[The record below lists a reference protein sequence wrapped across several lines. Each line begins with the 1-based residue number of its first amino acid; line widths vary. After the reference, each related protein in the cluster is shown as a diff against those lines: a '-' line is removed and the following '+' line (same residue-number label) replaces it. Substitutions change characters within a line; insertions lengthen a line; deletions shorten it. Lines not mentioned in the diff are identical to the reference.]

1 MSHYAG
7 HGSAGE
13 LQSTVSASASS
24 GADVL
29 PWLSAVQAHLG
40 ELASTNQLHHALLFT
55 GPIGI
60 GKHLVAQ
67 HLAKQLLCL
76 QPFTDSACG
85 YCKSCLLVA
94 AGHHPDR
101 LELKSDQTIG
111 VDAVRELSQFM
122 QGAPQQG
129 GARVVLLPQAHKM
142 TEAAANALLKTL
154 EEPGR
159 DSFLLLQTAFE
170 QQLLPTILSRCQ
182 RWLIAPVNDHTAMQW
197 LSSQSHRPI
206 PDYLLAYCAG
216 APLRALQLLTSGE
229 SEQIDQI
236 LQLLPRFICGEYALT
251 EMVKTLEARSD
262 ATTILY
268 WFVHQ
273 SGRLMTDHRQC
284 QQLFQR
290 LAQWCRD
297 EQQILGQ
304 NRTLALTA
312 LLLDV
317 QRLLR

>member
-1 MSHYAG
+1 MTAFAG
-7 HGSAGE
+7 NSQQGGQPAGTTHRE
-13 LQSTVSASASS
+13 T
-24 GADVL
+24 L
-29 PWLSAVQAHLG
+29 PWLVPLQQQLG
-40 ELASTNQLHHALLFT
+40 QLATQHQLHHALLFT
-55 GPIGI
+55 GPQGV
-60 GKHLVAQ
+60 GKYHLAQ

-76 QPFTDSACG
+76 QPFAESACG

-94 AGHHPDR
+94 AGHHPDL
-101 LELKSDQTIG
+101 LELKSEHSIG

-122 QGAPQQG
+122 QGTPQQG

-159 DSFLLLQTAFE
+159 DSFLLLQTAYE

-182 RWLIAPVNDHTAMQW
+182 RWLVAPVNDQLALQW
-197 LSSQSHRPI
+197 LVTQTHQAVPLFLM
-206 PDYLLAYCAG
+206 PYCSG
-216 APLRALQLLTSGE
+216 APLRALDLLESGQ
-229 SEQIDQI
+229 SAQIDQV
-236 LQLLPRFICGEYALT
+236 LQLLPQYIAGNYALT
-251 EMVKTLEARSD
+251 DMVKALDTQSE
-262 ATTILY
+262 TTSILY
-268 WFVHQ
+268 WFVKQ
-273 SGRLMTDHRQC
+273 LGPMLVEHRQC
-284 QQLFQR
+284 QQLFQS

-312 LLLDV
+312 LLLDL

>member
-1 MSHYAG
+1 VSLAAG
-7 HGSAGE
+7 SLPA
-13 LQSTVSASASS
+13 TT
-24 GADVL
+24 L
-29 PWLSAVQAHLG
+29 PWLAPVQLQLG
-40 ELASTNQLHHALLFT
+40 LLAQNTQLHHALLFT
-55 GPIGI
+55 GPQGV

-76 QPFTDSACG
+76 QPFADAACG

-94 AGHHPDR
+94 AGHHPD
-101 LELKSDQTIG
+101 LLTLHSDSSIG

-122 QGAPQQG
+122 QGTPQQG

-154 EEPGR
+154 EEPGS
-159 DSFLLLQTAFE
+159 DSFLLLQTAYE

-182 RWLIAPVNDHTAMQW
+182 RWLIAPVADQAAQQW
-197 LSSQSHRPI
+197 LAEQSRKPV
-206 PDYLLAYCAG
+206 PPYLLAYCAG
-216 APLRALQLLTSGE
+216 APLRALQLLESGQ

-236 LQLLPRFICGEYALT
+236 LQALPRFISGDYSLT
-251 EMVKTLEARSD
+251 EMVKTLDSQTEAT
-262 ATTILY
+262 AILF
-268 WFVHQ
+268 WFVRQ
-273 SGRLMTDHRQC
+273 LGATLAAHRNC

-304 NRTLALTA
+304 NRSLALTA

>member
-1 MSHYAG
+1 MN
-7 HGSAGE
+7 
-13 LQSTVSASASS
+13 LQSV
-24 GADVL
+24 VL
-29 PWLSAVQAHLG
+29 PWLAPVQLHLG
-40 ELASTNQLHHALLFT
+40 ELAQSNQLHHALLFT
-55 GPIGI
+55 GPNGV

-76 QPFTDSACG
+76 QPFPDAACG
-85 YCKSCLLVA
+85 YCKSCLLVN
-94 AGHHPDR
+94 AGHHPD
-101 LELKSDQTIG
+101 LMQLQSDSSIG

-122 QGAPQQG
+122 QGTPQQG

-154 EEPGR
+154 EEPGA
-159 DSFLLLQTAFE
+159 DSFLLLQTAYE

-182 RWLIAPVNDHTAMQW
+182 RWLIAPVNDLVAQQW
-197 LSSQSHRPI
+197 LAAESNKPV
-206 PDYLLAYCAG
+206 PPYLLAYCAG
-216 APLRALQLLTSGE
+216 APLRALQLLGSGQ
-229 SEQIDQI
+229 SEEIDQI
-236 LQLLPRFICGEYALT
+236 LLLLPRFIAGDYALAD
-251 EMVKTLEARSD
+251 MVKTLEAQTE
-262 ATTILY
+262 TTAILY
-268 WFVHQ
+268 WFV
-273 SGRLMTDHRQC
+273 RQLWSTIDENRNC

-304 NRTLALTA
+304 NRSLALTA

>member
-1 MSHYAG
+1 MNVEAG
-7 HGSAGE
+7 NLNPGTSQA
-13 LQSTVSASASS
+13 AI
-24 GADVL
+24 L
-29 PWLSAVQAHLG
+29 PWLVPVQLHLG
-40 ELASTNQLHHALLFT
+40 QLAQNGQLHHALLFT
-55 GPIGI
+55 GPNGV

-76 QPFTDSACG
+76 QPFPDAACG
-85 YCKSCLLVA
+85 YCKSCLLVN
-94 AGHHPDR
+94 AGHHPD
-101 LELKSDQTIG
+101 LMQLQSENSLG

-122 QGAPQQG
+122 QGTPQQG

-154 EEPGR
+154 EEPGA

-182 RWLIAPVNDHTAMQW
+182 RWLIAPVADQAAQQW
-197 LSSQSHRPI
+197 LAQQSNKPV
-206 PDYLLAYCAG
+206 PPFLLAYCGG
-216 APLRALQLLTSGE
+216 APLRALQLLETGQ
-229 SEQIDQI
+229 SEHIHQV
-236 LQLLPRFICGEYALT
+236 LQLLPSFIAGDYGLAD
-251 EMVKTLEARSD
+251 MVKTLEAQAEST
-262 ATTILY
+262 AILY
-268 WFVHQ
+268 WFV
-273 SGRLMTDHRQC
+273 RQLGPSLAQNRNC

>member
-1 MSHYAG
+1 MTVG
-7 HGSAGE
+7 VGN
-13 LQSTVSASASS
+13 LSTAT
-24 GADVL
+24 L
-29 PWLSAVQAHLG
+29 PWLTAMQQQLGQLAHSG
-40 ELASTNQLHHALLFT
+40 QLHHALLFT
-55 GPIGI
+55 GPNGV

-76 QPFTDSACG
+76 QPFADAACG
-85 YCKSCLLVA
+85 YCKSCLLVQ
-94 AGHHPDR
+94 AGHHPD
-101 LELKSDQTIG
+101 LMQLTSESSIG

-122 QGAPQQG
+122 QGTPQQG
-129 GARVVLLPQAHKM
+129 GARVVLLAQAHKM

-154 EEPGR
+154 EEPGS
-159 DSFLLLQTAFE
+159 DSFLLLQTAYE

-182 RWLIAPVNDHTAMQW
+182 RWLIAPVNDQAAQQW
-197 LSSQSHRPI
+197 LTAQSDQPV
-206 PDYLLAYCAG
+206 PPYLLAFCAG
-216 APLRALQLLTSGE
+216 APLRALQLVGSGQ
-229 SEQIDQI
+229 SEQIDQV
-236 LQLLPRFICGEYALT
+236 LQLLPRFIAGDYALSD
-251 EMVKTLEARSD
+251 MVKTLETQTE
-262 ATTILY
+262 TTAILS
-268 WFVHQ
+268 WFVRQ
-273 SGRLMTDHRQC
+273 LGPTLMQRRNG